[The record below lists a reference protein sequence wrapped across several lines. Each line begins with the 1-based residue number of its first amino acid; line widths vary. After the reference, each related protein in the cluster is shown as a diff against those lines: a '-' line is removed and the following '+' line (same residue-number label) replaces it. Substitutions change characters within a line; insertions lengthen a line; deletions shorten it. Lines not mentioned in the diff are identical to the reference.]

1 MAGHDLVIRQGTVVD
16 GTGSSPRAADVAVD
30 GGRITAVGEITGRG
44 RGVAEGAAGSWTA
57 SKLAIAWGSPS
68 SESAK
73 SAAVRS
79 GIGAPFLSV
88 TTRSTVTSSIWEGK
102 VGVAAAGEGEGAGA
116 GGMAWAPA
124 RQGTTRKAER
134 LSMGFQFIGSSW
146 PSPDGRGRAV
156 GMGPGDFCH
165 SGREKSTRRPA

>member
-1 MAGHDLVIRQGTVVD
+1 MRALHHALPLVETRLTRSPSRTALFRNSATAPLARWAWG
-16 GTGSSPRAADVAVD
+16 GARWMSSKTIMNVRAVCTSGAVL
-30 GGRITAVGEITGRG
+30 VEITGRG

-134 LSMGFQFIGSSW
+134 LSTGFQFI
-146 PSPDGRGRAV
+146 
-156 GMGPGDFCH
+156 
-165 SGREKSTRRPA
+165 